1 MPRKSAAALK
11 RDRAQEKAAETKRRS
26 DRNPRGSKGPEKLAK
41 MFPIGEQ
48 PKSRKPAAR
57 NKRAEAPRTAAAA
70 RRWDP
75 ASTDWGSPEFGAE
88 ATRIAQDGKT
98 MKEVTAE
105 MGLPAET
112 KYWRYVS
119 LAVRAWKDSHGIAR
133 PGRRSATPTAAPS
146 MNGGPKKTKSTNR
159 KVSLKEM
166 TDEEVTAAIEGR
178 TVTYNYSAT
187 PGTDTVFV
195 AKVGKYHPGRG
206 GERVVT
212 FWDHVTT
219 PSLAEVERA
228 RKENREPNERADGN
242 IRSLYVSQIISIG
255 RKG

>member
-1 MPRKSAAALK
+1 MPRKSVAALK
-11 RDRAQEKAAETKRRS
+11 RERAQEKAAETKRRS
-26 DRNPRGSKGPEKLAK
+26 DA
-41 MFPIGEQ
+41 
-48 PKSRKPAAR
+48 

-88 ATRIAQDGKT
+88 ATRIAQSGKT

-112 KYWRYVS
+112 RYWRYVS
-119 LAVRAWKDSHGIAR
+119 LAVRAWKDAHGIVR
-133 PGRRSATPTAAPS
+133 PGKKSATPVAAPS
-146 MNGGPKKTKSTNR
+146 MNGGPKKTKNAPARR
-159 KVSLKEM
+159 KVSLREM

-228 RKENREPNERADGN
+228 RRENREPSERADGN